1 MLLKIWI
8 RNQGESCE
16 EADTNAAD
24 ILGMKPRT
32 VKAIRLGQM
41 NPSPKIAKEISDK
54 IKYVSFRDCFD
65 V

>member
-8 RNQGESCE
+8 RKQGKSCE

-24 ILGMKPRT
+24 ILEMKVRT
-32 VKAIRLGQM
+32 VKAIRLGHM
-41 NPSPKIAKEISDK
+41 NPSPKVAKGISDK
-54 IKYVSFRDCFD
+54 LKDVSFRDCFN